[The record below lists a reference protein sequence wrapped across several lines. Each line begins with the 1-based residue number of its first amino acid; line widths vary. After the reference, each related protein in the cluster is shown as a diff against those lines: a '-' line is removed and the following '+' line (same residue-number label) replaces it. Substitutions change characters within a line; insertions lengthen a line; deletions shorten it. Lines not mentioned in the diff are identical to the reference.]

1 MCGIIGVVGS
11 SDTLTTLLDG
21 LARLEY
27 RGYDSAG
34 VALVRSG
41 ETWRARTA
49 VGTASVEALR
59 AECAL
64 APAGFASGIGHTRW
78 ATHGAPEA
86 MNAHPHLDCSG
97 NIAIIHN
104 GIIENHAELQ
114 EELEARGHLFS
125 SMTDSE
131 VLAHLIEESRSRG
144 FELVHAVRQSL
155 LVVRGAFAVAAMD
168 ATEPDVIVA
177 ARRISPLI
185 IGTAPGV
192 TYLASD
198 IPAILDR
205 ATAFYAVNDDEVVR
219 LGPEGFRAIDLEGA
233 PVLLHQLAI
242 DWDLETAEKGGHDDF
257 MTKEINEQPE
267 ALRATLADRRRKDGM
282 ITFDELRIADEE
294 LRDVRRVVIVAAG
307 TSHHAALVA
316 KYAIERWAKVSV
328 DVDISSE
335 YRYRDPIVEIGT
347 LVIGVSQSGETID
360 TIQAIREAKR
370 RGARVVG
377 VSNIVGSSLS
387 RESDAVI
394 YTRAGLE
401 VSVASTKAFVA
412 QVAALELLALRL
424 AQLRQTLPPGDVDA
438 LFKGLG
444 AVSGQVATVLERR
457 AGVEDVA
464 KQLLGARD
472 FFFIGRHVGFP
483 TSLEGALKLKE
494 LTYVHAEGYPA
505 GELKH
510 GPLALIEP
518 GVVVVA
524 VVTDPVLHD
533 KMLSNLAE
541 VKARGATV
549 VAVATDDDE
558 YVEATADYV
567 LRVPATEPMFTPM
580 VDVVPLQLFAYAMAR
595 GLGRNVDR
603 PRNLA
608 KTVTVE

>member
-11 SDTLTTLLDG
+11 SDTLATLLEG

-34 VALVRSG
+34 VALVRPG
-41 ETWRARTA
+41 ETWRARAA
-49 VGTASVEALR
+49 VGTESVKALR
-59 AECAL
+59 EECEL
-64 APAGFASGIGHTRW
+64 APTGFSSGIGHTRW
-78 ATHGAPEA
+78 ATHGGPET

-97 NIAIIHN
+97 RIAIIHN
-104 GIIENHAELQ
+104 GIIENHADLQ
-114 EELEARGHLFS
+114 EQLEARGHVFS
-125 SMTDSE
+125 SRTDSE
-131 VLAHLIEESRSRG
+131 VLAHLIEESRANG
-144 FELVHAVRQSL
+144 FELIEAVRRSL

-168 ATEPDVIVA
+168 ASESDVIVA

-185 IGTAPGV
+185 VGTAPGV

-205 ATAFYAVNDDEVVR
+205 ATSFYAVNDDEIVR

-233 PVLLHQLAI
+233 PVRLHQLTI

-267 ALRATLADRRRKDGM
+267 AVRATLLDRRRRDGT
-282 ITFDELRIADEE
+282 ITFDELRISDEE
-294 LRDVRRVVIVAAG
+294 LREVNRVVIVAAG
-307 TSHHAALVA
+307 TSHHAGLVA
-316 KYAIERWAKVSV
+316 KYAIERWARLSV
-328 DVDISSE
+328 EVDISSE
-335 YRYRDPIVEIGT
+335 YRYRDPIVEVGT

-377 VSNIVGSSLS
+377 VTNIVGSSLA

-401 VSVASTKAFVA
+401 VSVASTKVFLA

-424 AQLRQTLPPGDVDA
+424 AQLRETLPSSDVDA
-438 LFKGLG
+438 YYQGLK
-444 AVSGQVATVLERR
+444 AVADQVATVLERR
-457 AGVEDVA
+457 ASVDDVA
-464 KQLLGARD
+464 KQLVGARD
-472 FFFIGRHVGFP
+472 FFFLGRHVGFP
-483 TSLEGALKLKE
+483 TALEGALKLKE
-494 LTYVHAEGYPA
+494 LSYLHAEGYPA

-524 VVTDPVLHD
+524 VVTDPHMHE

-541 VKARGATV
+541 VKARGASV

-558 YVEATADYV
+558 SIDAIADYV
-567 LRVPATEPMFTPM
+567 LRVPATEPMFSPM

-595 GLGRNVDR
+595 GLGRNIDR

>member
-11 SDTLTTLLDG
+11 SDTLATLLEG

-34 VALVRSG
+34 VALVRPG
-41 ETWRARTA
+41 ETWRARAA
-49 VGTASVEALR
+49 VGTESVKALR
-59 AECAL
+59 EECEL
-64 APAGFASGIGHTRW
+64 APTGFSSGMGHTRW
-78 ATHGAPEA
+78 ATHGGPET

-97 NIAIIHN
+97 SIAIIHN
-104 GIIENHAELQ
+104 GIIENHADLQ
-114 EELEARGHLFS
+114 EQLEARGHVFS
-125 SMTDSE
+125 SRTDSE
-131 VLAHLIEESRSRG
+131 VLAHLIEESRANG
-144 FELVHAVRQSL
+144 FELIEAVRRSL

-168 ATEPDVIVA
+168 ASESDVIVA

-185 IGTAPGV
+185 VGTAPGV
-192 TYLASD
+192 TYIASD

-205 ATAFYAVNDDEVVR
+205 ATSFYAVNDDEIVR

-233 PVLLHQLAI
+233 PVRLHQLTI

-267 ALRATLADRRRKDGM
+267 ALRSTLLDRRRRDGT
-282 ITFDELRIADEE
+282 ITFDELRIPDEE
-294 LRDVRRVVIVAAG
+294 LREVNRVVIVAAG
-307 TSHHAALVA
+307 TSHHAGLVA
-316 KYAIERWAKVSV
+316 KYAIERWARLSAE
-328 DVDISSE
+328 VDISSE
-335 YRYRDPIVEIGT
+335 YRYRDPIVEVGT

-370 RGARVVG
+370 RGARVVA
-377 VSNIVGSSLS
+377 VTNIVGSSLA

-401 VSVASTKAFVA
+401 VSVASTKVFLA

-424 AQLRQTLPPGDVDA
+424 AQLRETLPSSDVDA
-438 LFKGLG
+438 YYQGLN
-444 AVSGQVATVLERR
+444 AVADQVATVLERR
-457 AGVEDVA
+457 ASVGDVA

-472 FFFIGRHVGFP
+472 FFFLGRHVGFP
-483 TSLEGALKLKE
+483 TALEGALKLKE
-494 LTYVHAEGYPA
+494 LSYLHAEGYPA

-524 VVTDPVLHD
+524 VVTDPHMHE

-541 VKARGATV
+541 VKARGASV

-558 YVEATADYV
+558 SIDAIADYV
-567 LRVPATEPMFTPM
+567 LRVPATEPMFSPM

-595 GLGRNVDR
+595 GLGRNIDR

>member
-11 SDTLTTLLDG
+11 PDTLSTLLEG
-21 LARLEY
+21 LQRLEY

-34 VALVRSG
+34 IALVRQG
-41 ETWRARTA
+41 QTWRVRTA
-49 VGTASVEALR
+49 AGTESVAALR
-59 AECAL
+59 EECAD
-64 APAGFASGIGHTRW
+64 APSGFTSGIGHTRW

-86 MNAHPHLDCSG
+86 INAHPHLDCSG

-104 GIIENHAELQ
+104 GIIENHTEIQ
-114 EELEARGHLFS
+114 EQLESRGHVFTS
-125 SMTDSE
+125 VTDSE
-131 VLAHLIEESRSRG
+131 VLAHLIEEFRAQG
-144 FELVHAVRQSL
+144 LELIEAVRQSL
-155 LVVRGAFAVAAMD
+155 LTVRGAFALAAMD

-177 ARRISPLI
+177 ARRISPLVV
-185 IGTAPGV
+185 GTAPGI

-198 IPAILDR
+198 VPAILDR
-205 ATAFYAVNDDEVVR
+205 ATSFYAVNDDEIVR
-219 LGPEGFRAIDLEGA
+219 LGPEGFRAVDLEGA
-233 PVLLHQLAI
+233 PVRLRQLSI

-257 MTKEINEQPE
+257 MSKEIGEQPD
-267 ALRATLADRRRKDGM
+267 AIRSTLLDRRRRDGT
-282 ITFDELRIADEE
+282 ITFDELRVSDQE
-294 LRDVRRVVIVAAG
+294 LRDVKRVVLVAAG

-316 KYAIERWAKVSV
+316 KYAIERWARVSV

-360 TIQAIREAKR
+360 TIQATREAQR
-370 RGARVVG
+370 RGARVVAI
-377 VSNIVGSSLS
+377 SNIVDSSLA
-387 RESDAVI
+387 READAVI

-412 QVAALELLALRL
+412 QVAALELFALRL
-424 AQLRQTLPPGDVDA
+424 AQLRGTLEPHDIDA
-438 LFKGLG
+438 LFLGLN
-444 AVSGQVATVLERR
+444 AVSAQIATTLSRRGQVE
-457 AGVEDVA
+457 EVA
-464 KQLLGARD
+464 RELLGSRD
-472 FFFIGRHVGFP
+472 FFFLGRHVGFP

-494 LTYVHAEGYPA
+494 LTYLHAEGYPA

-524 VVTDPVLHD
+524 VATDPAMHE
-533 KMLSNLAE
+533 KIMSNLAE
-541 VKARGATV
+541 VKARGASV
-549 VAVATDDDE
+549 VVVATDDDE
-558 YVEATADYV
+558 SVSAVADYV

-580 VDVVPLQLFAYAMAR
+580 VDIVPLQLFAYSMAR

>member
-11 SDTLTTLLDG
+11 SDTLATLLEG

-34 VALVRSG
+34 VALVRPG
-41 ETWRARTA
+41 ETWRARA
-49 VGTASVEALR
+49 AEGTESVKALR
-59 AECAL
+59 KECEF
-64 APAGFASGIGHTRW
+64 APPGFASGIGHTRW
-78 ATHGAPEA
+78 ATHGAPVT

-97 NIAIIHN
+97 QVAIIHN
-104 GIIENHAELQ
+104 GIIENHSELQ
-114 EELEARGHLFS
+114 EQLESRGHVFS
-125 SMTDSE
+125 SHTDSE
-131 VLAHLIEESRSRG
+131 VLAHLIEESRAKGLDLTES
-144 FELVHAVRQSL
+144 VRQSL

-168 ATEPDVIVA
+168 SSEADVIVA

-198 IPAILDR
+198 VPAILDR
-205 ATAFYAVNDDEVVR
+205 ATSFYAVNDDEIVR
-219 LGPEGFRAIDLEGA
+219 LAPEGFRAVDLEGA
-233 PVLLHQLAI
+233 PVRLHQLTI
-242 DWDLETAEKGGHDDF
+242 DWDLETAQKGGHEDF
-257 MTKEINEQPE
+257 MTKEIDEQPD
-267 ALRATLADRRRKDGM
+267 AIRATLADRRQRDGT
-282 ITFDELRIADEE
+282 ITFDELRISDQE
-294 LRDVRRVVIVAAG
+294 LREVKRVVIVAAG
-307 TSHHAALVA
+307 TSNHAAQIA
-316 KYAIERWAKVSV
+316 KYAIERWARLSV
-328 DVDISSE
+328 EVDISSE
-335 YRYRDPIVEIGT
+335 YRYREPIVEIGT

-360 TIQAIREAKR
+360 TIQAIREARR
-370 RGARVVG
+370 RGARVVA
-377 VSNIVGSSLS
+377 VSNIVDSSLA

-424 AQLRQTLPPGDVDA
+424 AQLRETLPASDVDA
-438 LFKGLG
+438 LFMGLN
-444 AVSGQVATVLERR
+444 AVAGQVSTTLERR
-457 AGVEDVA
+457 SSVEDVA

-472 FFFIGRHVGFP
+472 FFFLGRHVGFP
-483 TSLEGALKLKE
+483 TALEGALKLKE
-494 LTYVHAEGYPA
+494 LSYLHAEGYPA

-518 GVVVVA
+518 GVIVVA
-524 VVTDPVLHD
+524 VATDPALHE

-549 VAVATDDDE
+549 VVVATDDDE
-558 YVEATADYV
+558 SIDALADYV
-567 LRVPATEPMFTPM
+567 LRVPATEPLFTPM
-580 VDVVPLQLFAYAMAR
+580 VDIVPLQLFAYAMAR

>member
-11 SDTLTTLLDG
+11 SDTLATLLEG

-34 VALVRSG
+34 VALVRPG

-49 VGTASVEALR
+49 VGTESVKALR
-59 AECAL
+59 EECEL
-64 APAGFASGIGHTRW
+64 APTGFSSGMGHTRW
-78 ATHGAPEA
+78 ATHGGPET

-97 NIAIIHN
+97 SIAIIHN
-104 GIIENHAELQ
+104 GIIENHADLQ
-114 EELEARGHLFS
+114 EQLEARGHVFS
-125 SMTDSE
+125 SRTDSE
-131 VLAHLIEESRSRG
+131 VLAHLIEESRANG
-144 FELVHAVRQSL
+144 FELIEAVRRSL

-168 ATEPDVIVA
+168 ATESDVIVA

-185 IGTAPGV
+185 VGTAPGV

-205 ATAFYAVNDDEVVR
+205 ATSFYAVNDDEIVR

-233 PVLLHQLAI
+233 PVRLHQLTI

-267 ALRATLADRRRKDGM
+267 ALRSTLLDRRRRDGT
-282 ITFDELRIADEE
+282 ITFDELRISDEE
-294 LRDVRRVVIVAAG
+294 LREVNRVVIVAAG
-307 TSHHAALVA
+307 TSHHAGLVA
-316 KYAIERWAKVSV
+316 KYAIERWARLSV
-328 DVDISSE
+328 EVDISSE
-335 YRYRDPIVEIGT
+335 YRYRDPIVEVGT

-360 TIQAIREAKR
+360 TIQATREAKR
-370 RGARVVG
+370 RGARVVA
-377 VSNIVGSSLS
+377 VTNIVGSSLA

-401 VSVASTKAFVA
+401 VSVASTKVFLA

-424 AQLRQTLPPGDVDA
+424 AQLRETLPSSDVDA
-438 LFKGLG
+438 YYQGLN
-444 AVSGQVATVLERR
+444 AVADQVATVLERR
-457 AGVEDVA
+457 ASVDDVA
-464 KQLLGARD
+464 KQLIGARD
-472 FFFIGRHVGFP
+472 FFFLGRHVGFP
-483 TSLEGALKLKE
+483 TALEGALKLKE
-494 LTYVHAEGYPA
+494 LSYLHAEGYPA

-524 VVTDPVLHD
+524 VVTDPHMHE

-541 VKARGATV
+541 VKARGASV

-558 YVEATADYV
+558 SIDAIADYV
-567 LRVPATEPMFTPM
+567 LRVPATEPMFSPM

-595 GLGRNVDR
+595 GLGRNIDR